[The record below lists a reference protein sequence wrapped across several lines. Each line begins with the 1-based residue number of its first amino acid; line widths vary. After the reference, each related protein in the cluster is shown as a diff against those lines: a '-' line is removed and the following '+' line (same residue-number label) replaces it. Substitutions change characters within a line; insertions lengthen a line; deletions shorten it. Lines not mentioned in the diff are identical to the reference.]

1 MNPIWTQFQ
10 VGFVKKAGI
19 WEGEFSFKKKS
30 PSFKQKGGWLPQ
42 IQLKFMQNSSIFF
55 VRLFQF

>member
-1 MNPIWTQFQ
+1 MKIVENKDAT
-10 VGFVKKAGI
+10 
-19 WEGEFSFKKKS
+19 SKKKVTL
-30 PSFKQKGGWLPQ
+30 FEQKGGWLPQ